1 MNHEMRL
8 KWFEEHFKH
17 LPGYNYIFAY
27 LIDNGFFVAPAST
40 KYHGSYE
47 GGLFDHS
54 KNVAEM
60 LVDLTEKLHLQ
71 WERPESPYIVG
82 FFHDLCKIDNYV
94 VCPFSEGGY
103 TYNDKSLFKGH
114 GDKSLMLLSSLILL
128 TEEEAACIRYHM
140 GAFTKDSE
148 WSDYTSAIH
157 KFPNVFFT
165 HTADMMAAHI
175 LEKGE

>member
-1 MNHEMRL
+1 
-8 KWFEEHFKH
+8 
-17 LPGYNYIFAY
+17 
-27 LIDNGFFVAPAST
+27 
-40 KYHGSYE
+40 
-47 GGLFDHS
+47 
-54 KNVAEM
+54 M

-82 FFHDLCKIDNYV
+82 FFHDLCKIDNYT

-140 GAFTKDSE
+140 GAFTKESE

-157 KFPNVFFT
+157 KFPNVLFT